1 MSSYRYEE
9 RGKSHANGH
18 RLRDDVR
25 YLNKDEEPRGGREGR
40 GDGFRR
46 SSRGGNFNFSHTSAT
61 YEPEVERHIHVTRH
75 NDTLIVRIP
84 NDHYQPDPNGK
95 PNINRRGQGSNN
107 NNISN
112 NNNGTIGGVRPSQGP
127 LRASMRNSN
136 NDGQNQPRPR
146 FETSERHR
154 NRPFREYSDNTPYW
168 KSEGSG
174 YNGGQPRQGSVG
186 SRGIF
191 NSAWVS
197 VEGSRNLGGRR
208 SGKHNDGV
216 DGGSRGMRRRGGGG
230 GGGDNVVV
238 SFRVP
243 ENEHQNDRDNKMG
256 DRSHHSNRGGF
267 HRRGSMRGSRSCGGR
282 GGRGAGFSSRGHD
295 DNRPT
300 SKLEDDDHTP
310 ELEKQDNAVNPEDS
324 NSTDEDKYQLNVDMK
339 TFTVTDPL
347 ISDPILTVPLSA
359 WSKGDLVC
367 VSSQQTDETSQSE
380 EISDGGMKITSGPPT
395 KEPEISKTESEDGD
409 PLEASDERVVHF
421 KSTKFGQFREKELT
435 GMLTT
440 VVTAAE
446 KILPFREIYPRH
458 KVAETHEK
466 ISRIDIYRDGEEAQ
480 TSNPAPKIVRFEDE
494 GKQEPDITEGTST
507 PEKQVSNSAQ
517 APIESEKENNV
528 VNVEELGGS
537 LEKED
542 LEVSQEIEEFKVE
555 MEQKPILID
564 PNQPEKSDGEETEQ
578 NPTPVSPTQS
588 SQPNDSTNQESVE
601 EGVTSFVSV
610 VTNNNQSPS
619 VPSGSDE
626 SNKSTAPKTN
636 SVSVKKN
643 ENALM
648 D

>member
-409 PLEASDERVVHF
+409 PLEASDERVV
-421 KSTKFGQFREKELT
+421 
-435 GMLTT
+435 
-440 VVTAAE
+440 
-446 KILPFREIYPRH
+446 
-458 KVAETHEK
+458 
-466 ISRIDIYRDGEEAQ
+466 
-480 TSNPAPKIVRFEDE
+480 APKIVRFEDE